1 MKKILSIILSAV
13 IIVCVASACAKQEPA
28 ETTAKEVSSS
38 ETTAT
43 TTTAAATTNTT
54 KKETKGKAFD
64 KWDEVDLVNYFKAEK
79 VFDNEDNLSVIQKDE
94 ELPKGVSAEID
105 YDNHN
110 NDEVY
115 VLIYYLDAES
125 NNKETEKVYN
135 QIKNNKCAKLEGN
148 DDYEQPFNALVG
160 RFAIFYSSSI
170 DEKFVNKFETALD
183 KLIKEQGVKPVY
195 YEKNL
200 DLSKFN
206 QDDNVVIIEGDD

>member
-1 MKKILSIILSAV
+1 MKKILSIILAAV
-13 IIVCVASACAKQEPA
+13 LVAGALSACAKKEPE
-28 ETTAKEVSSS
+28 ETTTATTATETTTAA
-38 ETTAT
+38 TTAT
-43 TTTAAATTNTT
+43 TTSTT

-79 VFDNEDNLSVIQKDE
+79 VFDNDENLSIIQKDE
-94 ELPKGVSAEID
+94 ELPKGVSAEVD

-110 NDEVY
+110 NEEVY

-125 NNKETEKVYN
+125 NDKETEKVYN
-135 QIKNNKCAKLEGN
+135 QIKKNKCAEIEGN
-148 DDYEQPFNALVG
+148 DGYQQPFNALVG

-170 DEKFVNKFETALD
+170 DEKFVDKFEASLD
-183 KLIKEQGVKPVY
+183 KLIKEQGVKPAY

-206 QDDNVVIIEGDD
+206 QDDEVVVIEGDD